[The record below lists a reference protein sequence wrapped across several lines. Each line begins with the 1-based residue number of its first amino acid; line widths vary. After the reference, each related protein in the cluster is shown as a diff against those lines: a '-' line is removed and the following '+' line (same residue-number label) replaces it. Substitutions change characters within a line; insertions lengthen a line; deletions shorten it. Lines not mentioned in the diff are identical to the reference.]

1 MTMISVGGY
10 ATISSLERRAAAG
23 VVGLALCLSAACKA
37 RSASTQGPSTVGE
50 STATLASASAG
61 ARHESLWKGSAPS
74 CKGLAATCGASRKED
89 CCSSLLAPAG
99 SYYRSYDGV
108 DHLDRGFPATVSSFY
123 LDRYE
128 VTVGRL
134 RAFVNAGMGTR
145 HNPPAPGAGAHPK
158 LAGSGWQT
166 AWNAALAADT
176 PSLQASLKCYESYQT
191 WTDAPARNENKA
203 ANCVDWYT
211 AFAFCVWDGGR
222 VATEAE
228 WMYAAS
234 GGSEQRYYPWSSP
247 PSSTLIDDSYAA
259 YCGRTC
265 WSMQDVG
272 MTPKGDGKWGHSDLG
287 GNAWEW
293 TLDWNSSAVP
303 MPCLDCA
310 VLTGGTWRNAR
321 SGAYNDLAATLRSA
335 TRHVYA
341 PDYRGI
347 IGLRCARTP

>member
-1 MTMISVGGY
+1 VLPAPISTLSRVLCALLFSMACRDRGTGAHRALTLG
-10 ATISSLERRAAAG
+10 ATRTGNPASC
-23 VVGLALCLSAACKA
+23 VGLL
-37 RSASTQGPSTVGE
+37 
-50 STATLASASAG
+50 
-61 ARHESLWKGSAPS
+61 
-74 CKGLAATCGASRKED
+74 ATCGASGNDD
-89 CCSSLLAPAG
+89 CCRSLLAPGG

-108 DHLDRGFPATVSSFY
+108 DHLDRSFPATLSDFY
-123 LDRYE
+123 LDKYE

-134 RAFVNAGMGTR
+134 RAFVKAGMGTQ
-145 HNPPAPGAGAHPK
+145 NSPPAEGAGAHPK
-158 LAGSGWQT
+158 LAGSGWRS
-166 AWNAALAADT
+166 AWNRELARDSAE
-176 PSLQASLKCYESYQT
+176 LQTKLKCYDTYQT
-191 WTDAPARNENKA
+191 WTDTPAHNENKA

-222 VATEAE
+222 LATEAE

-247 PSSTLIDDSYAA
+247 PSSTAIDDSYAA
-259 YCGRTC
+259 YCGNTC
-265 WSMQDVG
+265 WSMQNVG
-272 MTPKGDGKWGHSDLG
+272 MRPKGDGKWGHSDLG

-303 MPCLDCA
+303 VPCRDCA
-310 VLTGGTWRNAR
+310 VLEGGTWRNAR

-341 PDYRGI
+341 PDYHGI

>member
-1 MTMISVGGY
+1 
-10 ATISSLERRAAAG
+10 
-23 VVGLALCLSAACKA
+23 
-37 RSASTQGPSTVGE
+37 
-50 STATLASASAG
+50 
-61 ARHESLWKGSAPS
+61 
-74 CKGLAATCGASRKED
+74 
-89 CCSSLLAPAG
+89 LLAPG
-99 SYYRSYDGV
+99 GTYYRSYDGV
-108 DHLDRGFPATVSSFY
+108 DHLDQSFPATVSDFY
-123 LDRYE
+123 LDKYE

-134 RAFVNAGMGTR
+134 RTFVSAGMGTR
-145 HNPPAPGAGAHPK
+145 TNPPAEGAGAHPRI
-158 LAGSGWQT
+158 AGSGWRS
-166 AWNAALAADT
+166 AWNTELAADAAA
-176 PSLQASLKCYESYQT
+176 LKADLKCYASYQT
-191 WTDAPARNENKA
+191 WTDAPGANEKKA

-222 VATEAE
+222 IATEAE

-247 PSSTLIDDSYAA
+247 PSSTTIDESYAA
-259 YCGRTC
+259 YCGKTC

-272 MTPKGDGKWGHSDLG
+272 LRPKGDGKWGHSDLG

-303 MPCLDCA
+303 VPCHDCA
-310 VLTGGTWRNAR
+310 VLDGGTWRNAR

-341 PDYRGI
+341 PDYHGI